1 MIDILESPR
10 RERYSQRIATMHRLT
25 ERPVYLGLLLLTL
38 IGFGP
43 GAVTAQTPADT
54 TPESIPGVQIVT
66 IGATGVQS
74 DAGARLGDLNGSIH
88 VLQEVTIEPGAA
100 LPDDFAIPSTVIQV
114 TSGSIVVSVSEGV
127 ASVSIGSGLPIQSL
141 DGAQVVCAAVTCEL
155 QVGQEIVLG
164 PGNGISL
171 TESLFQAQNPG
182 DEPAVLHG
190 SVLLPGSILDDPLC
204 WICPT
209 T

>member
-1 MIDILESPR
+1 
-10 RERYSQRIATMHRLT
+10 MHRLT
-25 ERPVYLGLLLLTL
+25 ERTVYLSLLLVAM

-43 GAVTAQTPADT
+43 GAVTAQTPADA

-100 LPDDFAIPSTVIQV
+100 LPDDFAIPSTVIKV
-114 TSGSIVVSVSEGV
+114 ASGSVVVSVSEGV
-127 ASVSIGSGLPIQSL
+127 ASVSVGSGLPIQSR
-141 DGAQVVCAAVTCEL
+141 DGSQAVCAAESCEL
-155 QVGQEIVLG
+155 ELGQEIVLG

-171 TESLFQAQNPG
+171 TGGLFEAQNPG
-182 DEPAVLHG
+182 DEPAVLQM
-190 SVLLPGSILDDPLC
+190 SVLLPLSALDQPAC
-204 WICPT
+204 WICPPVVT
-209 T
+209 R